1 MPKFL
6 AKKGPAKKFQI
17 RNVWANRLGECILT
31 LLTFFFYSSANCR
44 SPLGME
50 SGAIPD
56 SALMAFSTFE
66 RDFEKYGPK
75 RGRLHLRKPSPGYRA
90 GNVKANQS
98 WIMVE
103 LGKETVVT
111 GIATQGYGDTAMEEW
126 VTKYTLMFSTGS
138 VFLHFKE
145 TSGEIKVRE

>member
-6 AKKGPAKKFQI
+6 EKKGPPPPPKKFQI
-17 RNVWANRLGECILT
+17 RNVWANRLSGCFL
-31 LLTFFFYSSANCR
+31 FYSSASCR
-44 SPLGME
+44 SSLGME

-56 SALMAFSTFE
+56 NALMASSTFE

-75 RGRLHLRKPSPGYRA
+75 RARLHLRKPSPGYRA
-90 GNVKANQS
+90 GNVNANQS

-111 GIATQGYGDTAMEEW
+111 GIATQGYGDTAIEEW
-126 VTKYTLMFSTGS
+126 VTKYTLMFSIGS

-145 TSGEIKVRE
+145 TSGAIKVRE